1 MDTSAEESLF
11 FIIFLFIIAIL
22 LFSFPNFWLT
32 SFKSIITHF
41 IYFLVSFFSLILLV
55 VLYSNIVESYR
66 IKRVV
71 IKNKLRQ

>member
-32 SFKSIITHF
+32 SFKFIVNYF
-41 IYFLVSFFSLILLV
+41 IYLLVSVFSLILLIA
-55 VLYSNIVESYR
+55 LYSNIVEFYR
-66 IKRVV
+66 IKRVD
-71 IKNKLRQ
+71 IKNKLKN